1 MEDKDKLFLS
11 ELAGKNEIAMSKQE
25 DILAGDFGL
34 TDEVRLSQNPPT
46 LKRWSPAWK
55 TVFRLDD
62 AAKTHS
68 GDLNA
73 GSVIVEIMLADLL
86 NIDDDTVIELVNSP
100 GSRWIS
106 K

>member
-11 ELAGKNEIAMSKQE
+11 ELAGKNENSLSKQE

-34 TDEVRLSQNPPT
+34 TDEVAPSRNPPT

-55 TVFRLDD
+55 TAFPTDD
-62 AAKTHS
+62 AAETHS

-73 GSVIVEIMLADLL
+73 GSVVGGIMLADLL
-86 NIDDDTVIELVNSP
+86 NIDDDTVIELDKLP